1 MTAREETR
9 KAELV
14 EQVAAWAA
22 ERLEGAPGQRAAT
35 FVRAF
40 YAHVPAADVV
50 EFDPETL
57 YAMAV
62 SFWQFGQQ
70 RRAGEP
76 NLRVYTPRPAEHG
89 WKSART
95 IIEIVTDDMPFLVD
109 SVAGEI
115 NQQGLTV
122 HLVIHPVCKVARM
135 NDRLTGLALYRPD
148 EDGEGVCESLMH
160 FQVGEIADAARL
172 AGLAEAIRRVLD
184 DVRAAVEGWRP
195 MLAAARG
202 AAAEL
207 AGNPS
212 GLPAAE
218 IDEAHA
224 FLDWLVDDHFTFLGW
239 RNYDYIG
246 DGDGQI
252 MRARD
257 GGLGVLRD
265 PARKLFENWADD
277 EPLPDDVRAFL
288 REPATLTVTKTNER
302 STVHRRVH
310 MDVVAIKRYDAK
322 GRVTGEHIVAGL
334 FTSEAYNR
342 SPREIP
348 LLRRKIASVL
358 DRAGFLPASH
368 DRKTLDNILEKYPR
382 DELLQIGTE
391 ELYANAVG
399 ILHLQERQRVA
410 LFVREDPFR
419 RFVTALVYVP
429 RDRYNTELRQRMALV
444 LERAFGGET
453 TAWYPEFAT
462 ESVLAR
468 VLFIVKSDFDGIQPY
483 SIADIAERLREATR
497 SWADRLQSALV
508 EARGEAR
515 GQALFRRYGEAF
527 GPGYRHAASPETVV
541 LDIDFIEAAFAG
553 DCIEANLHRQLG
565 DGDQTVR
572 LKLYHPGRPL
582 PLSDILPMLE
592 NMGLRVIGE
601 VPSDVHLGDD
611 GVVWVHDFEMTPR
624 NGAAIDLGAVRDAFH
639 AALLATY
646 RGEAADDGFNR
657 LVIGAGLEWREIVV
671 LRACC
676 RFLLQARIAFSQ
688 AYMEET
694 LAANPDLSRQLVAL
708 FSARFDPTLRE
719 GGRSREATQRVAAA
733 RAALE
738 AGLEAVSNLDED
750 RILRRFWNVI
760 EATLRTNYYQP
771 GGVGPAKPYL
781 SFKLDSK
788 ALDELP
794 LPRPLVE
801 IWVYAARMEGC
812 HLRGGRVA
820 RGGIRWSDRRE
831 DFRTEILGLQKAQ
844 TVKNAVIVP
853 VGAKGGFVLKRPPA
867 PTGDAAADRQ
877 AMQAEAVECY
887 RTLMRGMLD
896 ITDNRVGDRVVPPP
910 QVVRYDEDDPH
921 LVVAA
926 DKGTASFSDI
936 ANAISLDY
944 GFWLGDAF
952 ASGGSA
958 GYDHKKMAITARG
971 AWESVRRHF
980 REMGHDTQAADFTV
994 VGVGD
999 MSGDVF
1005 GNGMLQ
1011 SPHIRLLAA
1020 FDHRHIFVDP
1030 SPDATASFAERKRLF
1045 GLPRSSWADYDTKLI
1060 SDGGG
1065 VFDRRAKSVRISPGM
1080 GACLGISKE
1089 QMTPA
1094 ELARAILVAEID
1106 LLWFGGIGAF
1116 VKSSRETNADAD
1128 DRAND
1133 ALRVDAAMLRAKVI
1147 GEGANLGITQ
1157 RGRIEYALAGGRINT
1172 DFIDNSAGV
1181 DCSDHE
1187 VNIKIALDGVVAEGE
1202 MTGRQRD
1209 RLLAEMTEQVAA
1221 LVLRDNY
1228 LQTHAI
1234 SQAQYRGAARLER
1247 QWRFMR
1253 HLERGGHLSR
1263 AIEYLPDDEALGERL
1278 AAGTALTRPEY
1289 AVLFSHAKIWL
1300 CSEILAS
1307 DAPDDPYLARDLV
1320 TYFPSQISE
1329 RYGEQLSRHRLRR
1342 EIVATSLTNAL
1353 VNRVGVT
1360 FVDEVRMRTGAA
1372 PAEVAR
1378 AWVVARDA
1386 FDLPS
1391 LWAGIEALDSLASA
1405 DLQAE
1410 LTVTVEQL
1418 AERKTL
1424 WFLQNLPQPLD
1435 IGSTIARFGAGVADV
1450 GAAIGDIA
1458 AEVDR
1463 TGIGARAKALVGRGV
1478 PEALARR
1485 IAGLDVLSSGCDIIR
1500 IAEHAQVPVADAGR
1514 VYFALGARLGIDWL
1528 REAARRA
1535 RSDGQ
1540 WQKLALDALA
1550 DDTYAHQAEL
1560 TSRVLDAAGPGK
1572 LGAYAANGL
1581 IDTWLEG
1588 RQAALARIATVL
1600 GEVKAA
1606 NEADLAML
1614 TVANGQLRALVAS

>member
-1 MTAREETR
+1 MATREDTR

-14 EQVAAWAA
+14 DQVAALA
-22 ERLEGAPGQRAAT
+22 ERRLDGPAGGQAAT

-40 YAHVPAADVV
+40 YAHVPTADML
-50 EFDPETL
+50 EFEAETL

-62 SFWQFGQQ
+62 SFWQFGRQ
-70 RRAGEP
+70 RKAGEP
-76 NLRVYTPRPAEHG
+76 KLRVYTPRPAEHG
-89 WKSART
+89 WASPRT

-109 SVAGEI
+109 SVAGAI
-115 NQQGLTV
+115 NHQGLTV
-122 HLVIHPVCKVARM
+122 HLVIHPICEVERQ
-135 NDRLTGLALYRPD
+135 DGRLSSLALHRPAQ
-148 EDGEGVCESLMH
+148 GAGARESFMH
-160 FQVGEIADAARL
+160 FQVGEITDAARL
-172 AGLAEAIRRVLD
+172 AALADSVARVLG
-184 DVRAAVEGWRP
+184 DVRAAVEDWQP

-202 AAAEL
+202 AAGELSTNPACLPEPEVAE
-207 AGNPS
+207 AR
-212 GLPAAE
+212 
-218 IDEAHA
+218 A
-224 FLDWLVDDHFTFLGW
+224 FIDWLLDDHFTFLGW

-252 MRARD
+252 MRMRD

-277 EPLPDDVRAFL
+277 EPLPEDVRAFL
-288 REPATLTVTKTNER
+288 REPAALTVTKANER
-302 STVHRRVH
+302 ATVHRRVH
-310 MDVVAIKRYDAK
+310 MDVIALKRYDAK
-322 GRVTGEHIVAGL
+322 GKVTGEHIIAGL

-342 SPREIP
+342 SPRAIP
-348 LLRRKIASVL
+348 LLRRKVATVL

-368 DRKTLDNILEKYPR
+368 DRKALANILEKYPR
-382 DELLQIGTE
+382 DELLQIGTD
-391 ELYANAVG
+391 ELYENAVG

-410 LFVREDPFR
+410 LFVREDPFK
-419 RFVTALVYVP
+419 RFVSALVFVP
-429 RDRYNTELRQRMALV
+429 RDRYNTELRQRMGAV
-444 LERAFGGET
+444 LEHAFDGEIS
-453 TAWYPEFAT
+453 AWYPEFAT

-468 VLFIVKSDFDGIQPY
+468 VLFIIKSGPGGIPPY
-483 SIADIAERLREATR
+483 SVVDLAERLRETTR
-497 SWADRLQSALV
+497 SWADRLLSALV

-515 GQALFRRYGEAF
+515 GQALFARYGEAF
-527 GPGYRHAASPETVV
+527 GPGYRDATTPEAAV
-541 LDIDFIEAAFAG
+541 LDIDFIEAAHGG
-553 DCIEANLHRQLG
+553 DRIEANLHRLLG
-565 DGDQTVR
+565 DDERTVR
-572 LKLYHPGRPL
+572 LKLYHPGRQL

-601 VPSDVHLGDD
+601 VPADVRLDDD
-611 GVVWVHDFEMTPR
+611 GEVWVHDFEMTSR
-624 NGAAIDLGAVRDAFH
+624 RGAAIDLGAVRDTFH
-639 AALLATY
+639 AAFLATFL
-646 RGEAADDGFNR
+646 GEAADDGFNR
-657 LVIGAGLEWREIVV
+657 LVLDAGLEWREIVM

-676 RFLLQARIAFSQ
+676 RFLLQARIPFSQ

-694 LAANPDLSRQLVAL
+694 LANNPELARQLVAL
-708 FSARFDPTLRE
+708 FVARFDPALRE
-719 GGRSREATQRVAAA
+719 GGKVREATQRIAAA
-733 RAALE
+733 RAAIE
-738 AGLEAVSNLDED
+738 AGLEQVANLDED

-771 GGVGPAKPYL
+771 AADGTAKPYL
-781 SFKLDSK
+781 SFKLDSR
-788 ALDELP
+788 AIDELP

-812 HLRGGRVA
+812 HLRGGKVA

-867 PTGDAAADRQ
+867 ATGDAAADRQ
-877 AMQAEAVECY
+877 ALQAEAIECY

-896 ITDNRVGDRVVPPP
+896 ITDNLDGTTVVPPRH
-910 QVVRYDEDDPH
+910 VVRYDEDDPY

-971 AWESVRRHF
+971 AWESVKRHF
-980 REMGHDTQAADFTV
+980 REMGHDTQSADFSV

-1030 SPDATASFAERKRLF
+1030 SPDPAASFAERKRLF
-1045 GLPRSSWADYDTKLI
+1045 ELPRSSWADYDKTLI
-1060 SDGGG
+1060 SPGGG
-1065 VFDRRAKSVRISPGM
+1065 VFDRKAKSVKVGAEVA
-1080 GACLGISKE
+1080 ACLGITRD
-1089 QMTPA
+1089 QVTPA
-1094 ELARAILVAEID
+1094 ELARAILAAEVD
-1106 LLWFGGIGAF
+1106 LLWFGGIGTF
-1116 VKSSRETNADAD
+1116 IKSSRETNADAD

-1133 ALRVDAAMLRAKVI
+1133 ALRVDATMVRAKVV
-1147 GEGANLGITQ
+1147 GEGANLGVTQ

-1187 VNIKIALDGVVAEGE
+1187 VNIKIALDGVVADGE
-1202 MTGRQRD
+1202 LTGRQRD
-1209 RLLAEMTEQVAA
+1209 RLLAEMTGEVAA

-1234 SQAQYRGAARLER
+1234 SQAQYRGASRLER
-1247 QWRFMR
+1247 QWRFLR
-1253 HLERGGHLSR
+1253 HLERGGHLAR
-1263 AIEYLPDDEALGERL
+1263 TIEHLPDDEALGERL
-1278 AAGTALTRPEY
+1278 ASGTALTRPEY

-1300 CSEILAS
+1300 YSEILAS
-1307 DAPDDPYLARDLV
+1307 DVPDDPHLAGDLV
-1320 TYFPSQISE
+1320 QYFPTQLGA
-1329 RYGEQLSRHRLRR
+1329 RYGEQIPKHRLRR
-1342 EIVATSLTNAL
+1342 EIVATVLTNAI
-1353 VNRVGVT
+1353 VNRVGAT

-1391 LWAGIEALDSLASA
+1391 LWAGIEALDALAAA
-1405 DLQAE
+1405 DLQAGM
-1410 LTVTVEQL
+1410 TVTVERL
-1418 AERKTL
+1418 AERMTL

-1435 IGSTIARFGAGVADV
+1435 IGASIARFAAGVAEIATALD
-1450 GAAIGDIA
+1450 DIA
-1458 AEVDR
+1458 AESDR
-1463 TGIGARAKALVGRGV
+1463 DAIEERAASLRERGV
-1478 PEALARR
+1478 PDDLAGRV
-1485 IAGLDVLSSGCDIIR
+1485 AALDVLASACDIIR
-1500 IAEHAQVPVADAGR
+1500 IAEHAQVPVGDAGR
-1514 VYFALGARLGIDWL
+1514 IYFALGARLGIDWL
-1528 REAARRA
+1528 RDAARRA
-1535 RSDGQ
+1535 RSEGE

-1550 DDTYAHQAEL
+1550 DDTYAHQADL
-1560 TSRVLDAAGPGK
+1560 TTRVLDAAGRGS
-1572 LGAYAANGL
+1572 LGADAAAGL
-1581 IDTWLEG
+1581 IDAWLEG
-1588 RQAALARIATVL
+1588 RQAGVARVTAVL
-1600 GEVKAA
+1600 DEVKAA
-1606 NEADLAML
+1606 NAPDLAML
-1614 TVANGQLRALVAS
+1614 TVANGQLRALVAG